1 MFEGVSN
8 RGAERDDGGMNKPA
22 VALKKPRSSS
32 DLLGAFCF
40 VVLVLTVLYAALT
53 ID

>member
-1 MFEGVSN
+1 MFEGVRN
-8 RGAERDDGGMNKPA
+8 GGAEPDDVSMNKPV

-32 DLLGAFCF
+32 DLFGAFCF

-53 ID
+53 IE

>member
-1 MFEGVSN
+1 
-8 RGAERDDGGMNKPA
+8 MNKPA
-22 VALKKPRSSS
+22 SALKKTKSSS

-40 VVLVLTVLYAALT
+40 VVLVLTVLYASLT

>member
-1 MFEGVSN
+1 MT
-8 RGAERDDGGMNKPA
+8 KPA
-22 VALKKPRSSS
+22 VALKKTRSSS

>member
-1 MFEGVSN
+1 
-8 RGAERDDGGMNKPA
+8 MNKPA
-22 VALKKPRSSS
+22 ATLKKTKSSS

-40 VVLVLTVLYAALT
+40 VVLVLTVLYATLI